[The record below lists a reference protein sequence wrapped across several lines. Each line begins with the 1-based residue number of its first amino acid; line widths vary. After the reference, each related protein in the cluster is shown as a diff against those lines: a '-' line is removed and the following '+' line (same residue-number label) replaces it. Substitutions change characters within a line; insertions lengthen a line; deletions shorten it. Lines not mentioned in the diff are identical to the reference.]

1 MKVIWKFLLEQQWTL
16 YLKYEAYRKI
26 MRNRPWKIAQK
37 AFFFRFLGE
46 KQLWNYL
53 LTMSKSLIISRQFCC
68 SCMHV
73 LGVKFLIKLGELFK
87 LDVNP
92 LFYIAPYKSNIIS
105 VQFLWQLLINC
116 FKQWAKGVE
125 INKSSPPPPRQV
137 FSKSAFL
144 CRSSF
149 VSFQVKYLHS
159 TYIFSPFVSTQK

>member
-16 YLKYEAYRKI
+16 YVKYEAYRKI

-37 AFFFRFLGE
+37 AFFFRFLGK

-53 LTMSKSLIISRQFCC
+53 LSMSKSLCC

-92 LFYIAPYKSNIIS
+92 LFYIAPYKSNMFS
-105 VQFLWQLLINC
+105 AQYLWQLMINC

-125 INKSSPPPPRQV
+125 INKSSPPPRQV

-144 CRSSF
+144 CISSF
-149 VSFQVKYLHS
+149 VSFQVKYLLHS
-159 TYIFSPFVSTQK
+159 KYIFSPFVSTKK